1 MPSRSLPKTT
11 TRRQRLIFVTDDPAS
26 VAVVEQFVAARKD
39 LALVRAPDLDHAL
52 KVARREAPD
61 VMLLDIDVVAV
72 GVAPLVK
79 ILRANPAT
87 HACPVVALAADTL
100 PEAAV
105 KALEA
110 GFFHYLVKPLETG
123 PLTEALDYALEFA
136 ARERAEL

>member
-1 MPSRSLPKTT
+1 MAARSLRKTAP
-11 TRRQRLIFVTDDPAS
+11 RRQRLICVAS
-26 VAVVEQFVAARKD
+26 EAAGVALVEEFVATRKDVVLLRTADLD
-39 LALVRAPDLDHAL
+39 LALRMV
-52 KVARREAPD
+52 RREPPD
-61 VMLLDIDVVAV
+61 VMLVDIDLT
-72 GVAPLVK
+72 GVSAPSLIK
-79 ILRANPAT
+79 ILRANAAT
-87 HACPVVALAADTL
+87 HASPVVGLGEDTA